1 MSTFESV
8 PQERG
13 GVLSQFHING
23 GTVLATVALRG
34 FLQFY
39 VAFLF
44 FMVSVF
50 LFFFRSVFETGSPV
64 CQAGLELAM

>member
-13 GVLSQFHING
+13 GVLSQFHVNG
-23 GTVLATVALRG
+23 GIILATVALQG

-44 FMVSVF
+44 FVVSVF
-50 LFFFRSVFETGSPV
+50 LFFSCSVFETGCPV